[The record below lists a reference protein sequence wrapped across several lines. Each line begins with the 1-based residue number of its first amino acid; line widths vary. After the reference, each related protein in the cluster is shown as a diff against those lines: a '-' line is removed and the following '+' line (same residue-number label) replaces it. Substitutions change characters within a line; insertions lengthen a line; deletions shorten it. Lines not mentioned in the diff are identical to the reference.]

1 VSYIEFLLLGLA
13 AGAVYGLLGLGLVL
27 EYRGSGIVNF
37 AHGAMAMF
45 IAYVFTDLRTNG
57 NLFFPLPPFI
67 PNQLV
72 LGAPMGV
79 VPAAIISLVYAIV
92 LGYVCYAVIFR
103 FLRTASS
110 LGKVVTSIGL
120 MLTLESVVQLQF
132 GTDAKTPPAILPT
145 TAVHLGGTLIVPQ
158 DAVDMIGI
166 TVLTGLVLWAVFRF
180 TRFGLATRASAESEK
195 GATLIGLR
203 PGTIACGNWMIATV
217 LAGASGIL
225 LSQITAL
232 SPSVYTFLIVPALA
246 VSLVARFESFGLVVV
261 AGIVLGMLESEVT
274 NFQLSWSWVP
284 QGAQDVLPLIF
295 ILLAIAIRGSVLPVR
310 GQLLEL
316 RLPRV
321 PRPKNIGIITAVS
334 VVVGLI
340 GLFALSGN
348 FRFGLTVS
356 IVWAFICLSFVVLTG
371 FSGQISLCQ
380 LATAGVGGFTMSHL
394 AASVGVP
401 FPIDIII
408 AGLAGTVLG
417 VLIGV
422 PAQRAR
428 GVSLAVVTVAAAVT
442 IDSLFFSNTAI
453 NGGFGGS
460 GVPKLTLFG
469 LNLDIRTSNVHAFP
483 RPWFGV
489 VALILLALF
498 GLSVG
503 NLTRTPTGLRMLAV
517 RANERA
523 AAAVGINVAGTKLY
537 AFMVASFIA
546 GVGGALL
553 GYQQGV
559 LSEATFGPFVSVSF
573 LAIAFIGGIGQVRGA
588 VLAGIFLATGG
599 LMSALLDSV
608 INFGPYLDLIGGVA
622 VMASAVAYPNGM
634 AGAPPPPFAVALGT
648 KIASAVGRPAPSAA
662 VAVPAGIPGSAANGE
677 LVPPQASAAAAGED
691 GPATGRTVGR
701 HRAGPTRS
709 APSSSSSAEGVE
721 R

>member
-1 VSYIEFLLLGLA
+1 VTYVEFLLLGLA

-45 IAYVFTDLRTNG
+45 IAYVFLDLRTNG
-57 NLFFPLPPFI
+57 NLFFPLPPFV

-72 LGAPMGV
+72 LGAPMAV
-79 VPAAIISLVYAIV
+79 LPAAVISLAYAVI
-92 LGYVCYAVIFR
+92 LGYVCYQVIFR

-120 MLTLESVVQLQF
+120 MLTLESLVQLQF
-132 GTDAKTPPAILPT
+132 GTNAQTPPAILPT
-145 TAVHLGGTLIVPQ
+145 TAITLGSQLIVPQ
-158 DAVDMIGI
+158 DAVDMSGI
-166 TVLTGLVLWAVFRF
+166 VIVTGLVLWAVFKF

-195 GATLIGLR
+195 GATLVGLR
-203 PGTIACGNWMIATV
+203 PGAIACGNWMIATV

-225 LSQITAL
+225 LVQITAL
-232 SPSVYTFLIVPALA
+232 SPTVYTFLIVPALA
-246 VSLVARFESFGLVVV
+246 VALVARFESFGAVV
-261 AGIVLGMLESEVT
+261 AAGFVLGMLESEVT
-274 NFQLSWSWVP
+274 NFQQMWSWVP
-284 QGAQDVLPLIF
+284 QGAQDVLPFIF
-295 ILLAIAIRGSVLPVR
+295 ILLAIGIRGRVLPVR

-321 PRPKNIGIITAVS
+321 PRPKNIGVITAGCVA
-334 VVVGLI
+334 VGLI
-340 GLFALSGN
+340 GLFALSGD
-348 FRFGLTVS
+348 FRYGLEVS
-356 IVWAFICLSFVVLTG
+356 LVWGFICLSFVVLTG

-394 AASVGVP
+394 AASAGVP

-417 VLIGV
+417 TLIGL

-453 NGGFGGS
+453 NGGFVGS
-460 GVPKLTLFG
+460 KVPQLRLFG
-469 LNLDIRTSNVHAFP
+469 LNLDIRTTNVHAFP

-489 VALILLALF
+489 VVLVLFALV
-498 GLSVG
+498 GLSVA

-523 AAAVGINVAGTKLY
+523 AAAIGINVAGTKLY

-546 GVGGALL
+546 GVG
-553 GYQQGV
+553 
-559 LSEATFGPFVSVSF
+559 
-573 LAIAFIGGIGQVRGA
+573 QVRGA
-588 VLAGIFLATGG
+588 VLAGLFLATGG
-599 LMSALLDSV
+599 LVSALLDSA
-608 INFGPYLDLIGGVA
+608 INFGPYLPLIGGVA

-634 AGAPPPPFAVALGT
+634 AGAPPPPPVAALGRR
-648 KIASAVGRPAPSAA
+648 IAAAVRRPASPVP
-662 VAVPAGIPGSAANGE
+662 VAVTAGIPQQVIPNEGRMTASPNAVSSAGADPAGGRSGARERGS
-677 LVPPQASAAAAGED
+677 
-691 GPATGRTVGR
+691 
-701 HRAGPTRS
+701 RS
-709 APSSSSSAEGVE
+709 RSESSSSAEGTDG
-721 R
+721 

>member
-1 VSYIEFLLLGLA
+1 MTYVEFLLLGLA

-45 IAYVFTDLRTNG
+45 IAYVFLDLRTNG
-57 NLFFPLPPFI
+57 DLFFPLPPFV

-79 VPAAIISLVYAIV
+79 LPAAVISLAYALV
-92 LGYVCYAVIFR
+92 LGYVCYQVIFR

-120 MLTLESVVQLQF
+120 MLTLESLVELQF
-132 GTDAKTPPAILPT
+132 GTNAQTPPAILPT
-145 TAVHLGGTLIVPQ
+145 TAIHLGSQLIVPQ
-158 DAVDMIGI
+158 DAVDMSGI
-166 TVLTGLVLWAVFRF
+166 VIVVGAALWALFKF
-180 TRFGLATRASAESEK
+180 TRFGLATRASAETEK

-203 PGTIACGNWMIATV
+203 PGAIACGNWMIATV

-225 LSQITAL
+225 LVQITAL
-232 SPSVYTFLIVPALA
+232 SPSVYTLLIVPALA
-246 VSLVARFESFGLVVV
+246 VALVARFESFGIVVV
-261 AGIVLGMLESEVT
+261 AGFVLGMLGSEVT
-274 NFQLSWSWVP
+274 NFQQMWSWIP
-284 QGAQDVLPLIF
+284 QGAQDVLPFIF
-295 ILLAIAIRGSVLPVR
+295 ILLAIGIRGRVLPVR
-310 GQLLEL
+310 GQLQEL
-316 RLPRV
+316 RLPKV
-321 PRPKNIGIITAVS
+321 PRPKNIGIITAAC

-340 GLFALSGN
+340 ALFALSGN
-348 FRFGLTVS
+348 FRYGLEVS
-356 IVWAFICLSFVVLTG
+356 LVWAFICLSFVVLTG

-380 LATAGVGGFTMSHL
+380 LASAGIGGFTMSHI
-394 AASVGVP
+394 AAGWGVP
-401 FPIDIII
+401 FPFDIII
-408 AGLAGTVLG
+408 AGLAATVLG
-417 VLIGV
+417 VLIGL

-428 GVSLAVVTVAAAVT
+428 GVSLAVVTIAAAVT

-453 NGGFGGS
+453 NGGFEGS
-460 GVPKLTLFG
+460 AVRKLTLFG
-469 LNLDIRTSNVHAFP
+469 LNLDIRTTNVHDFP

-489 VALILLALF
+489 VVLVLLALF
-498 GLSVG
+498 GLSVA
-503 NLTRTPTGLRMLAV
+503 NLIRTPTGLRMLAV

-559 LSEATFGPFVSVSF
+559 LSESTFAPFVSVSF

-588 VLAGIFLATGG
+588 VLAGLFLATGG

-608 INFGPYLDLIGGVA
+608 INFGPYLDLLGGVA

-634 AGAPPPPFAVALGT
+634 AGAPPPPPVVALGR
-648 KIASAVGRPAPSAA
+648 KIASVVGRPGSP
-662 VAVPAGIPGSAANGE
+662 VPVTVTAGIPRQVSANEFA
-677 LVPPQASAAAAGED
+677 VPGTSSRFSPGGAGQPGASSGAGERE
-691 GPATGRTVGR
+691 TR
-701 HRAGPTRS
+701 TRS
-709 APSSSSSAEGVE
+709 DISSAEGTE
-721 R
+721 P

>member
-1 VSYIEFLLLGLA
+1 MTYVEFLLLGLA

-45 IAYVFTDLRTNG
+45 IAYVFLDLRTNG
-57 NLFFPLPPFI
+57 NLFFPLPPFV

-79 VPAAIISLVYAIV
+79 LPAAVISLAYAVI
-92 LGYVCYAVIFR
+92 LGYVCYQVIFR

-120 MLTLESVVQLQF
+120 MLTLESLVQLQF
-132 GTDAKTPPAILPT
+132 GTNAQTPPAILPT
-145 TAVHLGGTLIVPQ
+145 TAITLGSQLIVPQ
-158 DAVDMIGI
+158 DAVDMSGI
-166 TVLTGLVLWAVFRF
+166 VIVTGLVLWAVFKF

-195 GATLIGLR
+195 GATLVGLR
-203 PGTIACGNWMIATV
+203 PGAIACGNWMIATV

-225 LSQITAL
+225 LVQITAL
-232 SPSVYTFLIVPALA
+232 SPTVYTFLIVPALA
-246 VSLVARFESFGLVVV
+246 VALVARFESFGAVV
-261 AGIVLGMLESEVT
+261 AAGFVLGMLESEVT
-274 NFQLSWSWVP
+274 NFQQMWSWVP
-284 QGAQDVLPLIF
+284 QGAQDVLPFIF
-295 ILLAIAIRGSVLPVR
+295 ILLAIGIRGRVLPVR

-321 PRPKNIGIITAVS
+321 PRPKNIGVITAACVA
-334 VVVGLI
+334 VGLI
-340 GLFALSGN
+340 GLFALSGD
-348 FRFGLTVS
+348 FRYGLEVS
-356 IVWAFICLSFVVLTG
+356 LVWGFICLSFVVLTG

-394 AASVGVP
+394 AASAGVP

-417 VLIGV
+417 TLIGL

-453 NGGFGGS
+453 NGGFVGS
-460 GVPKLTLFG
+460 KVPQLRLFG
-469 LNLDIRTSNVHAFP
+469 LNLDIRTTNVHAFP

-489 VALILLALF
+489 VVLVLFALV
-498 GLSVG
+498 GLSVA

-523 AAAVGINVAGTKLY
+523 AAAIGINVAGTKLY

-559 LSEATFGPFVSVSF
+559 LSESTFAPFVSVSF

-588 VLAGIFLATGG
+588 VLAGLFLATGG
-599 LMSALLDSV
+599 LVSALLDSA
-608 INFGPYLDLIGGVA
+608 INFGPYLPLIGGVA

-634 AGAPPPPFAVALGT
+634 AGAPPPPPVAALGRR
-648 KIASAVGRPAPSAA
+648 IAAAVRRPASPVP
-662 VAVPAGIPGSAANGE
+662 VAVTAGIPQQVIPNEGRMTASPNAISSAGADPAGGRSGARERGS
-677 LVPPQASAAAAGED
+677 
-691 GPATGRTVGR
+691 
-701 HRAGPTRS
+701 RS
-709 APSSSSSAEGVE
+709 RSESSSSAEGTDG
-721 R
+721 

>member
-1 VSYIEFLLLGLA
+1 VTYVEFLLLGLA

-45 IAYVFTDLRTNG
+45 IAYVFLDLRTNG
-57 NLFFPLPPFI
+57 DLFFPLPPFL

-72 LGAPMGV
+72 LGSPMGV
-79 VPAAIISLVYAIV
+79 LPAAIISLAYAIV
-92 LGYVCYAVIFR
+92 LGFVCYQVIFR

-120 MLTLESVVQLQF
+120 MLALESIVELQF
-132 GTDAKTPPAILPT
+132 GTNAQTPPAILPT
-145 TAVHLGGTLIVPQ
+145 TAINLGSQLIVPQ
-158 DAVDMIGI
+158 DAVDMSGI
-166 TVLTGLVLWAVFRF
+166 VIVTALVLWAIFRF
-180 TRFGLATRASAESEK
+180 TRFGLATRASAETEK
-195 GATLIGLR
+195 GAILVGLR
-203 PGTIACGNWMIATV
+203 PGAIACGNWMVATV

-225 LSQITAL
+225 LVQITAL

-246 VSLVARFESFGLVVV
+246 VALVARFESFGVVVV
-261 AGIVLGMLESEVT
+261 AGFVLGMAESEVT
-274 NFQLSWSWVP
+274 NFQQMWSWVP
-284 QGAQDVLPLIF
+284 QGAQDVLPLIM
-295 ILLAIAIRGSVLPVR
+295 ILLAIAVRGRVLPVR

-321 PRPKNIGIITAVS
+321 PRPKNIGVITAVC
-334 VVVGLI
+334 VAVGLI
-340 GLFALSGN
+340 GLFTLSGN
-348 FRFGLTVS
+348 FRYGLEVS
-356 IVWAFICLSFVVLTG
+356 LVWAFICLSFVVLTG

-380 LATAGVGGFTMSHL
+380 LASAGVGGFTMSHI
-394 AASVGVP
+394 AASWGVP

-408 AGLAGTVLG
+408 AGLAATVLG
-417 VLIGV
+417 VLIGL

-428 GVSLAVVTVAAAVT
+428 GVSLAVVTIAAAVT
-442 IDSLFFSNTAI
+442 IDSLFFGNTAI
-453 NGGFGGS
+453 NGGFEGS
-460 GVPKLTLFG
+460 AVRKLTLFG
-469 LNLDIRTSNVHAFP
+469 LNLDIRTTNVHDYP

-489 VALILLALF
+489 VALVLLALA

-559 LSEATFGPFVSVSF
+559 LSESSFAPFVSVSF

-588 VLAGIFLATGG
+588 VLAGLFLATGG
-599 LMSALLDSV
+599 LMSALLDSLF
-608 INFGPYLDLIGGVA
+608 NFGPYLDLIAGIA
-622 VMASAVAYPNGM
+622 VTASAVAYPNGM
-634 AGAPPPPFAVALGT
+634 AGAPPPPFAVALGR
-648 KIASAVGRPAPSAA
+648 KIAAAVGRPTAPVP
-662 VAVPAGIPGSAANGE
+662 VAVPAGAIPQQMPQNDGV
-677 LVPPQASAAAAGED
+677 VPPAPSIVALGGAGQAGERS
-691 GPATGRTVGR
+691 GAVERG
-701 HRAGPTRS
+701 TRFRS
-709 APSSSSSAEGVE
+709 ESSSPDAGTD

>member
-1 VSYIEFLLLGLA
+1 VTYVEFLLLGLA

-45 IAYVFTDLRTNG
+45 IAYVFTDLRRNG
-57 NLFFPLPPFI
+57 ALFFPLPPFV
-67 PNQLV
+67 PNQLI
-72 LGAPMGV
+72 LGGPMDTL
-79 VPAAIISLVYAIV
+79 PAAVISLAYAVI
-92 LGYVCYAVIFR
+92 LGYVCYQVIFR

-120 MLTLESVVQLQF
+120 MLTLESLVQLQF
-132 GTDAKTPPAILPT
+132 GTNAQTPPAILPT
-145 TAVHLGGTLIVPQ
+145 TAITLGSQLIVPQ
-158 DAVDMIGI
+158 DAVDMSGI
-166 TVLTGLVLWAVFRF
+166 VIVTGLVLWAVFKF

-195 GATLIGLR
+195 GATLVGLR
-203 PGTIACGNWMIATV
+203 PGAIACGNWMIATV

-225 LSQITAL
+225 LVQITAL
-232 SPSVYTFLIVPALA
+232 SPTVYTFLIVPALA
-246 VSLVARFESFGLVVV
+246 VSLVARFESFGAVV
-261 AGIVLGMLESEVT
+261 AAGFVLGMLESEVT
-274 NFQLSWSWVP
+274 NFQQMWSWVP
-284 QGAQDVLPLIF
+284 QGAQDVLPFIF
-295 ILLAIAIRGSVLPVR
+295 ILLAIAIRGRVLPLR

-321 PRPKNIGIITAVS
+321 PRPKHIGIITAGC

-348 FRFGLTVS
+348 FRYGLEVS
-356 IVWAFICLSFVVLTG
+356 LVWAFICLSFVVLTG
-371 FSGQISLCQ
+371 FNGQISLCQ
-380 LATAGVGGFTMSHL
+380 LATGGVGGFTMSHL
-394 AASVGVP
+394 AASAGVP

-417 VLIGV
+417 TLIGL

-428 GVSLAVVTVAAAVT
+428 GVSLAVVTVSAAVT

-453 NGGFGGS
+453 NGGFVGS
-460 GVPKLTLFG
+460 KVPKLSLFG
-469 LNLDIRTSNVHAFP
+469 LNLDIRTSNVHEFP

-489 VALILLALF
+489 VVLVLLALV

-523 AAAVGINVAGTKLY
+523 AAAIGINVAGTKLY

-546 GVGGALL
+546 GVGGALF

-559 LSEATFGPFVSVSF
+559 LSESTFAPFVSVSF

-608 INFGPYLDLIGGVA
+608 IDFGPYLPLVGGIA

-634 AGAPPPPFAVALGT
+634 AGAPPPPPVMALGRR
-648 KIASAVGRPAPSAA
+648 IAAAVGRPGSPVPVA
-662 VAVPAGIPGSAANGE
+662 VAAGVPKAVSPNGGGMTAAPNSVSSGGAGPAGRSGAGDRGS
-677 LVPPQASAAAAGED
+677 
-691 GPATGRTVGR
+691 R
-701 HRAGPTRS
+701 TRS
-709 APSSSSSAEGVE
+709 ESSSAAEGTD